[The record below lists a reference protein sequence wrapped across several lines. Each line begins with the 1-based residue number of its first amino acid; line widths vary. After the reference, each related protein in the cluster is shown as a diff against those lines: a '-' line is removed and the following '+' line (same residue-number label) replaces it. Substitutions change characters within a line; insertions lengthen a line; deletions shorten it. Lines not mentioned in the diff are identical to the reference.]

1 MSETMPRTVPR
12 DEWLAARR
20 AFLEREK
27 AFDQER
33 DALAAARRALP
44 RVKIDKPYVFREA
57 SGERTLLDL
66 FDGQP
71 QLILYHFMLAPGAA
85 EGCQGCSYVA
95 DNIEGGWRHFAGRDT
110 AFAMVSRADV
120 PAIEAFKKR
129 MGWTMRWLSSGGGDF
144 NYDFGVSFRTEEDSH
159 AYNFGT
165 SHRFGPGERPGLSCF
180 VRAGKDVLHTYS
192 TYERGLDLLLSTY
205 NYLDL
210 TPLGRHEEGL
220 SFPMAWVR
228 HRDRYET
235 GSRGSR

>member
-1 MSETMPRTVPR
+1 MSDTTPRTVTR

-27 AFDQER
+27 AFDRER

-44 RVKIDKPYVFREA
+44 RVKIDKPYVFREP

-71 QLILYHFMLAPGAA
+71 QLIVYHFMLAPGAA
-85 EGCQGCSYVA
+85 EGCKGCSYVA
-95 DNIEGGWRHFAGRDT
+95 DNIEGGWRHFTGRDT
-110 AFAMVSRADV
+110 AFAMVSRADI
-120 PAIEAFKKR
+120 PTIEAFKKR
-129 MGWTMRWLSSGGGDF
+129 MGWTMRWLSSGDSDF
-144 NYDFGVSFRTEEDSH
+144 NHDFGVSFRTEEESH

-165 SHRFGPGERPGLSCF
+165 THRFGPGERPGLSCF
-180 VRAGKDVLHTYS
+180 VREGKDVLHTYS

-220 SFPMAWVR
+220 SFSMAWVR
-228 HRDRYET
+228 HHDRYET
-235 GSRGSR
+235 ANPGSR

>member
-1 MSETMPRTVPR
+1 VNDAPRTVTR
-12 DEWLAARR
+12 DEWIAARR

-27 AFDQER
+27 AFDRER

-44 RVKIDKPYVFREA
+44 RVKIDKPYLFREP

-71 QLILYHFMLAPGAA
+71 QLIVYHFMLAPGAA
-85 EGCQGCSYVA
+85 EGCPGCSYVA
-95 DNIEGGWRHFAGRDT
+95 DNVAGGWRHFAARDT

-120 PAIEAFKKR
+120 PAIEAFKAR
-129 MGWTMRWLSSGGGDF
+129 MGWTMRWLSSAGSEF
-144 NYDFGVSFRTEEDSH
+144 NFDFGVSFRTDEDGR

-165 SHRFGPGERPGLSCF
+165 GRPGVGERPGLSCF
-180 VRAGKDVLHTYS
+180 AREGSDVFHTYS
-192 TYERGLDLLLSTY
+192 TYERGLDLLLGTY

-210 TPLGRHEEGL
+210 TPLGRHEEAL

-228 HRDRYET
+228 HHDRY
-235 GSRGSR
+235 